1 MKKILILSPH
11 PDDET
16 LGCGGLLLKYKKK
29 GYKIDVVYFTKMDE
43 ESFSKNQIFKRNKE
57 LDLLIKCYKFNTV
70 YHLNYPTTKL
80 DKLNDSELIK
90 KISDCIKKSQ
100 PSIILIPSIVDIH
113 TDHNKVTRCALSCVK
128 TFRNNSILKVL
139 FYETLS
145 ETNFNFDMAFKP
157 NYFEDIG
164 LFINKKINILKI
176 FKSEFKK
183 HPFPRS
189 KDSVLSLAKLRG
201 SQCNF
206 KYAEAFQIYFSRE
219 K

>member
-1 MKKILILSPH
+1 MSKILILSPH

-29 GYKIDVVYFTKMDE
+29 GYKIDIVFFTRMCDETFTK
-43 ESFSKNQIFKRNKE
+43 KQILKRNKE
-57 LDLLIKCYKFNTV
+57 LDLIKKSYKFNTV
-70 YHLNYPTTKL
+70 YNLNYPTTKL

-90 KISDCIKKSQ
+90 KISECIKKSQ
-100 PSIILIPSIVDIH
+100 PSIILTPSMIDIH

-128 TFRNNSILKVL
+128 TFRNDSILKVM

-145 ETNFNFDMAFKP
+145 ETNFNFGKSFTP
-157 NYFEDIG
+157 NYFEDIS
-164 LFINKKINILKI
+164 LFINKKINIIKI

-206 KYAEAFQIYFSRE
+206 KFAEAFQIYFSRE